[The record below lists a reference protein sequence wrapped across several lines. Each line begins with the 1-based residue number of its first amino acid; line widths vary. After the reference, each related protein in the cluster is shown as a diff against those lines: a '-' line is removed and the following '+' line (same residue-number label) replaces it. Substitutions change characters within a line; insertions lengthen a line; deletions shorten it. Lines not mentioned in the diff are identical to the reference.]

1 MYSRSNQWEQEA
13 TVSDSPQVSSAT
25 LQGQVT
31 FFILLFFYLNLTYFY
46 FIEYEHQVAQL
57 FLINNIKFEIEKLS
71 GFERPQKT
79 NIIKELNADLLQI

>member
-31 FFILLFFYLNLTYFY
+31 FFILLFFNLNLTYFY
-46 FIEYEHQVAQL
+46 FIEYEYQVAQF
-57 FLINNIKFEIEKLS
+57 FLINNIKFDK
-71 GFERPQKT
+71 
-79 NIIKELNADLLQI
+79 IKMWWNRRAF